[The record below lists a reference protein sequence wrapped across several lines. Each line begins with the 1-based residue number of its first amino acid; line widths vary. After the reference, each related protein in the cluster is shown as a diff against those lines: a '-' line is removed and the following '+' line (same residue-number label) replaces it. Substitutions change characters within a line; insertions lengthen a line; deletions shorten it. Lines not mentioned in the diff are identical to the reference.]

1 MNPEIDDIVV
11 VTIDCGQV
19 EYSQNQAAVDIEELI
34 GQLTDLQDQGATHVV
49 GLSYP
54 EEAPRIL
61 AMTSPEDRVAFGE
74 ARSEFVVAYAR
85 ASREYEAGE
94 VCYHDA
100 FDSYAV
106 HSAGRR
112 LVDALA
118 ALVDVALEVEAAN
131 VVGLSGN
138 YRGAQYVKLGEP
150 NWEDD

>member
-19 EYSQNQAAVDIEELI
+19 EYSQNQAAADIEELI
-34 GQLTDLQDQGATHVV
+34 GQLTDLQDQGDTHDHL
-49 GLSYP
+49 GYP
-54 EEAPRIL
+54 EEALRIL

-85 ASREYEAGE
+85 ARREYEAGE

-106 HSAGRR
+106 HSAARR

-118 ALVDVALEVEAAN
+118 ALVDVALEVEAR
-131 VVGLSGN
+131 GLSGN

>member
-49 GLSYP
+49 GLS
-54 EEAPRIL
+54 
-61 AMTSPEDRVAFGE
+61 
-74 ARSEFVVAYAR
+74 
-85 ASREYEAGE
+85 
-94 VCYHDA
+94 
-100 FDSYAV
+100 
-106 HSAGRR
+106 
-112 LVDALA
+112 
-118 ALVDVALEVEAAN
+118 
-131 VVGLSGN
+131 GN